1 MREDPVKKGLFRI
14 TIFSH
19 KHILQMSNV
28 QTNPVKASAR
38 VEGASQVSNNET
50 EKNVMIVLTPSEE
63 LKPAK
68 SVIEIAKSVNNL
80 NGLLKNHVEFQA
92 RLEGISNFKSLIA
105 DGSGCNLA
113 ITHSSGASISFTN
126 LEFIHQF
133 VKDAFANGEKAL
145 KELELKITNST
156 L

>member
-1 MREDPVKKGLFRI
+1 
-14 TIFSH
+14 
-19 KHILQMSNV
+19 MSNV
-28 QTNPVKASAR
+28 QTNPVKNASKVGATPEVST
-38 VEGASQVSNNET
+38 VETAKNE
-50 EKNVMIVLTPSEE
+50 MIVLTPTEE

-80 NGLLKNHVEFQA
+80 NGLLKHHLDFQT
-92 RLEGISNFKSLIA
+92 RLDEIGNFKALIT
-105 DGSGCNLA
+105 DGSGCNLV
-113 ITHSSGASISFTN
+113 ITHSSGTSIAFTS

-133 VKDAFANGEKAL
+133 VKDAYANGEKAL